1 MVNAKLTIKNE
12 MSAIDTKN
20 RTWYGSLTDDEK
32 KKVGIWVLM
41 RYLSSVKNNVKDI
54 EEHYMEFTNEIVNV
68 HFNTL
73 RHHPELQF
81 KLMQAIGIGKQMYHP
96 WIAPG
101 KKGTEKP
108 FYKWYKEQYKQYN
121 DDEIEILIQAMTKDE
136 QRDLLEQHG
145 VEKKEIKRLLK

>member
-20 RTWYGSLTDDEK
+20 RTWYGTLTDDEK

-73 RHHPELQF
+73 RHHPEQ
-81 KLMQAIGIGKQMYHP
+81 
-96 WIAPG
+96 
-101 KKGTEKP
+101 E
-108 FYKWYKEQYKQYN
+108 E
-121 DDEIEILIQAMTKDE
+121 D
-136 QRDLLEQHG
+136 
-145 VEKKEIKRLLK
+145 